1 MMNRN
6 THQRPITL
14 LLVILMLLNPVASFA
29 GQVYGS
35 LSNEQMSSSILGS
48 VRSSIPSAVQRNVQ
62 TNTEAPC
69 HESSGD
75 QVTNT
80 KRLSTSTDDGDC
92 CESSCLCGQSG
103 GCHLPIGLLGLT
115 NHAVVSSSSRYLML
129 DFYYTNPLSTAITFP
144 PII

>member
-1 MMNRN
+1 MMKRN
-6 THQRPITL
+6 AHQRTITL
-14 LLVILMLLNPVASFA
+14 LLVTLMLLNPVASVA
-29 GQVYGS
+29 GQVYAS
-35 LSNEQMSSSILGS
+35 LSNEQMSSSMQ
-48 VRSSIPSAVQRNVQ
+48 SSLHSSMPSAVQRNMQ
-62 TNTEAPC
+62 TNTDAPC

-115 NHAVVSSSSRYLML
+115 NHAVLSSSSRYFML

>member
-1 MMNRN
+1 MMKRN
-6 THQRPITL
+6 TQQRHVTL

-29 GQVYGS
+29 GQVYAS
-35 LSNEQMSSSILGS
+35 LSNEQISSSILSSLG
-48 VRSSIPSAVQRNVQ
+48 SSIPSALQRDMQ
-62 TNTEAPC
+62 ANTHAPC

-75 QVTNT
+75 QVINS
-80 KRLSTSTDDGDC
+80 KRLSTSTNDGDC

-115 NHAVVSSSSRYLML
+115 NHAVLSSSSRYFML